1 MGLDM
6 WLTKRQKKSEKK
18 GEELGYWRKANQIR
32 GWIANNVDGFRD
44 NSETVIPKDKIE
56 ELADICDKV
65 LIKRSEKVSKELLP
79 VSYGFFFGSDQYD
92 EYYYDDV
99 QYTAD
104 LFDKILKEV
113 DFDNYDVVYDEWY

>member
-6 WLTKRQKKSEKK
+6 WIKKRQKKSDKK

-32 GWIANNVDGFRD
+32 GWIASNVDGFKD
-44 NSETVIPKDKIE
+44 NDETVIPKDKIE

-65 LIKRSEKVSKELLP
+65 LINRSEKVSKELLP

-99 QYTAD
+99 QHTAD
-104 LFDKILKEV
+104 LLDKILKEV

>member
-6 WLTKRQKKSEKK
+6 WIKKRQKKSEKK

-44 NSETVIPKDKIE
+44 NSETVIPKGKIE

-65 LIKRSEKVSKELLP
+65 LISRSEKVSKELLP
-79 VSYGFFFGSDQYD
+79 VSYGFSSGAISMTSITTMMFNTLLNSWI
-92 EYYYDDV
+92 
-99 QYTAD
+99 
-104 LFDKILKEV
+104 KS
-113 DFDNYDVVYDEWY
+113 